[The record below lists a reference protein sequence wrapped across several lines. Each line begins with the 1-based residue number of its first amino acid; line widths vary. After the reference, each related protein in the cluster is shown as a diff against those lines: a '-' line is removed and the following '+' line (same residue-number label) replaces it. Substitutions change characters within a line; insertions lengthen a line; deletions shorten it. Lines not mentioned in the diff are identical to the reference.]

1 MTIPPVKIL
10 LTMMINNKLCCVPG
24 RSLFPPPISSRS
36 TSPSSWCCGQ
46 RDMVCPARHLRSLRS
61 TGVTLHCRILDPCWT
76 SPWTPTQRRPS
87 GSLEEPRLL
96 SSKLMS
102 VAILQGVVCLFV
114 NNVHCGCWL
123 LGGNY
128 LNINKVI
135 EDKSECTVTMH
146 KVLPKK
152 KKSHL
157 NNVPLFSLQSS
168 SADDQERLA
177 QVSKNTGGWY
187 CDYLTKN
194 KYQTKYHHRTFVKN
208 DWPVTSASDRPNN
221 NQTHPHPAQVSIVLS
236 TYNDQQLVNVHTM
249 ILASVDVIEMSFLCL
264 SPVSRSCGQHSRL
277 CG

>member
-1 MTIPPVKIL
+1 MTTTIL

-46 RDMVCPARHLRSLRS
+46 RDMVCPARHLRSLRC
-61 TGVTLHCRILDPCWT
+61 TGVTRLCPILDPCWT

-87 GSLEEPRLL
+87 GSSEEPRPL

-102 VAILQGVVCLFV
+102 VALLQGVVCLFV

-177 QVSKNTGGWY
+177 QVSKNTRGWY

-194 KYQTKYHHRTFVKN
+194 KNKKKSYKISPSNFCQKCDQSLLQVTDQTTIKHILIQHKFQSYFLRT
-208 DWPVTSASDRPNN
+208 TTNN
-221 NQTHPHPAQVSIVLS
+221 
-236 TYNDQQLVNVHTM
+236 
-249 ILASVDVIEMSFLCL
+249 
-264 SPVSRSCGQHSRL
+264 
-277 CG
+277 